1 MLTNSLKSL
10 EGIKRSYVNLVRFPR
25 YLWADLDECGSVLD
39 LGCGKGNLL
48 KVGPKRREFRYVG
61 LDVFRPYLTRLA
73 RTNSF
78 DASSIDLVQGDAS
91 EVPFMSRSFAGVVAL
106 ELLEHL
112 DKSVA
117 LRVLSEMER
126 IARRKVVVIVPN
138 GFVKQCAYEGNEF
151 QTHRSSWSS
160 DDLSRC
166 GYGVKG
172 IYGIRQLRGEMGL
185 TKLRPHV
192 FWEFVSDFTQI
203 VIRGHP
209 RHASHLYAMK
219 TLWQGP

>member
-1 MLTNSLKSL
+1 MNSLRSL
-10 EGIKRSYVNLVRFPR
+10 EQIKRSYVNLVRFPR
-25 YLWADLDECGSVLD
+25 YLWADLDECGSILD

-48 KVGPKRREFRYVG
+48 KIGPRRNKIRYVG
-61 LDVFRPYLTRLA
+61 FDIFRPYLTKFA
-73 RTNSF
+73 RADSIDET
-78 DASSIDLVQGDAS
+78 SIDLIQGDAS
-91 EVPFMSRSFAGVVAL
+91 HVPFTGRSFAAVVAV

-112 DKSVA
+112 DKAVA

-126 IARRKVVVIVPN
+126 IARRKVVIIVPN
-138 GFVKQCAYEGNEF
+138 GFLKQSAYEGNEF

-160 DDLSRC
+160 DDLSRW
-166 GYGVKG
+166 GYGVRG

-192 FWEFVSDFTQI
+192 FWELVSDFTQI

-209 RHASHLYAMK
+209 RHASHLYAVK
-219 TLWQGP
+219 TLGQAP